1 MATTIKLKFVDVLGQ
16 ALDDH
21 SVVVDIFSLDN
32 TRHFQAVVPL
42 NGQTDVAINLE
53 DSPGGVYR
61 FELSCANYRVMQF
74 FLTLVPDGTTVRDKP
89 VVFPVDPAL
98 VVDIVAPDFPALD
111 SRLQKLLNQAKVPL
125 NGIDVPA
132 GAALYAALPAK
143 IKAALLNLF
152 TKSANTGLGDGGSCF
167 DHLQILLEIDQDR
180 LFAKTDAAL
189 VEEASTD
196 NQFHSVDFS
205 LHKEIAPYQL
215 FASVKTLDSR
225 GNLQLTFSRNGQ
237 VGNDY
242 LADMDID
249 EAQGIAHVFEVA
261 QNFLTHSLTSPYNV
275 REILAVVQN
284 LKPLYT
290 FKFASRGKA
299 KAVGA
304 A

>member
-1 MATTIKLKFVDVLGQ
+1 MATTVKLKFVDVLGN

-21 SVVVDIFSLDN
+21 SVVVDIFSLNN
-32 TRHFQAVVPL
+32 TSHFQALVPL

-53 DSPGGVYR
+53 DCPGGVYR

-74 FLTLVPDGTTVRDKP
+74 FLRLVQDGTTVRDNP
-89 VVFPVDPAL
+89 VVFPVDPDL

-111 SRLQKLLNQAKVPL
+111 PRLQKLLSQAKVPL
-125 NGIDVPA
+125 NGINVPA
-132 GAALYAALPAK
+132 GAALYAALPPK

-152 TKSANTGLGDGGSCF
+152 TKSASTDLGDGSSCF
-167 DHLQILLEIDQDR
+167 DHLQTLLEIDQDR
-180 LFAKTDAAL
+180 LFAKTDATL
-189 VEEASTD
+189 IEETPTD

-205 LHKEIAPYQL
+205 LHKEIAPYRL
-215 FASVKTLDSR
+215 FASFKTLDSR

-242 LADMDID
+242 LVDMDID
-249 EAQGIAHVFEVA
+249 EAQGIGHVFEVA
-261 QNFLTHSLTSPYNV
+261 QNFLTQSLTSPYNV
-275 REILAVVQN
+275 REILAVAQN
-284 LKPLYT
+284 LKPLYG
-290 FKFASRGKA
+290 FRFASKGKA